1 MRRSVREDPQSVAD
15 ALFPVMGPAIRKAIV
30 ETVRGMLEST
40 NRAIEASLSV
50 QGLRWR
56 IEAWRS
62 GKSFAEIVLLHSL
75 VYRVEQLLLIH
86 KETGLLLR
94 HVVAS
99 DAEAQD
105 PDMVSGMLT
114 AIRDFVRDSFG
125 GKSGDSLDVF
135 QVGELEVLVEDSPR
149 AVLAAVVRGHPP
161 PELRVE
167 LERALEAIEARFGTA
182 LDAFGGD
189 TAPFEGAK
197 DALESCL
204 RARYDEKHPRGR
216 GAVRMVWLAAAV
228 IATLLIGWLVWW
240 RADHRR
246 WTRAIAALDAAPG
259 LVVTGSEH
267 RAGAVEIAGL
277 RDPLAEEPLAILG
290 RAGVDPE
297 RARLALEPYQSLE
310 DEIVARRRS
319 RGAAPRARRHRAP
332 RRSDADPDAARHHRD
347 PPRVAGLGARPGA
360 RRRARPRSRARR
372 RRGGRDRGHRP
383 HRSLGRRAAQRPA
396 LEPSRRP
403 RARAADRA
411 RPAGR
416 PGEHPRRGRPRLHR
430 RPRSGERSAAQPARE
445 RAGAHRISAGRDRTL
460 IAHKVCMLGSFAV
473 GKTSLVRRFV
483 ETLFS
488 DTYQTTVGVKVD
500 KKVVDVHGQPVTLV
514 LWDIQGV
521 EEAEPLRRSYLR
533 GAHGY
538 LVVCDGTRG
547 ETLAQCLEIA
557 DKAKASIGDVPSLL
571 LVNKA
576 DLKDQWEIPLEV
588 LDGLRGKGWQIL
600 ETSAKDGQN
609 VEEAFQHLASSMVS
623 LIKG

>member
-1 MRRSVREDPQSVAD
+1 MDPGRDSTPLPISPEEQSEIEELRRLLFPTERARLERIEHRLDDRAVTADEVGAVIAGAIAAGGTSDPDALDSALQDPVSRAMRRSVREDPQSVAD

-50 QGLRWR
+50 QGVRWR

-319 RGAAPRARRHRAP
+319 QELRLELDAIARRVEATPILMQLDTTEILPESLVWVPGLVRDVERALDLARGAGEAVAIEVIGHTDLSGDEQRNDLLSNRRADRVRELLIERGLP
-332 RRSDADPDAARHHRD
+332 ADLVRTRGVAARDFSGD
-347 PPRVAGLGARPGA
+347 P
-360 RRRARPRSRARR
+360 
-372 RRGGRDRGHRP
+372 
-383 HRSLGRRAAQRPA
+383 
-396 LEPSRRP
+396 
-403 RARAADRA
+403 
-411 RPAGR
+411 
-416 PGEHPRRGRPRLHR
+416 
-430 RPRSGERSAAQPARE
+430 
-445 RAGAHRISAGRDRTL
+445 
-460 IAHKVCMLGSFAV
+460 
-473 GKTSLVRRFV
+473 
-483 ETLFS
+483 
-488 DTYQTTVGVKVD
+488 
-500 KKVVDVHGQPVTLV
+500 
-514 LWDIQGV
+514 
-521 EEAEPLRRSYLR
+521 EAENDLRRNRRVNVRVRIGSAP
-533 GAHGY
+533 G
-538 LVVCDGTRG
+538 GT
-547 ETLAQCLEIA
+547 A
-557 DKAKASIGDVPSLL
+557 P
-571 LVNKA
+571 
-576 DLKDQWEIPLEV
+576 
-588 LDGLRGKGWQIL
+588 
-600 ETSAKDGQN
+600 
-609 VEEAFQHLASSMVS
+609 
-623 LIKG
+623 

>member
-1 MRRSVREDPQSVAD
+1 
-15 ALFPVMGPAIRKAIV
+15 MGPAIRKAIV

-50 QGLRWR
+50 QGVRWR

-94 HVVAS
+94 QVVAS

-182 LDAFGGD
+182 LDGFGGD
-189 TAPFEGAK
+189 TAPFDGAK

-259 LVVTGSEH
+259 LVVTGSERH
-267 RAGAVEIAGL
+267 AGAVEIAGL

-290 RAGVDPE
+290 RAGVDPG

-319 RGAAPRARRHRAP
+319 QELRLELDAIARRVEATPILMKLDTTEILSESLVWVPGLVRDEQRNDLLSNRRADHVRDLLIERGLP
-332 RRSDADPDAARHHRD
+332 ADLVSTRGVAARDFSGD
-347 PPRVAGLGARPGA
+347 P
-360 RRRARPRSRARR
+360 
-372 RRGGRDRGHRP
+372 
-383 HRSLGRRAAQRPA
+383 
-396 LEPSRRP
+396 
-403 RARAADRA
+403 
-411 RPAGR
+411 
-416 PGEHPRRGRPRLHR
+416 
-430 RPRSGERSAAQPARE
+430 
-445 RAGAHRISAGRDRTL
+445 
-460 IAHKVCMLGSFAV
+460 
-473 GKTSLVRRFV
+473 
-483 ETLFS
+483 
-488 DTYQTTVGVKVD
+488 
-500 KKVVDVHGQPVTLV
+500 
-514 LWDIQGV
+514 
-521 EEAEPLRRSYLR
+521 EAENDLRLNRRVNVRVRIGSAP
-533 GAHGY
+533 GG
-538 LVVCDGTRG
+538 
-547 ETLAQCLEIA
+547 IA
-557 DKAKASIGDVPSLL
+557 P
-571 LVNKA
+571 
-576 DLKDQWEIPLEV
+576 
-588 LDGLRGKGWQIL
+588 
-600 ETSAKDGQN
+600 
-609 VEEAFQHLASSMVS
+609 
-623 LIKG
+623 

>member
-40 NRAIEASLSV
+40 NRAIEASLSM
-50 QGLRWR
+50 QGVRWR

-149 AVLAAVVRGHPP
+149 AALAAVVRGHPP

-204 RARYDEKHPRGR
+204 RTRYDEKHPRGR

-240 RADHRR
+240 RADQGR

-319 RGAAPRARRHRAP
+319 QELRLELDAIARRVEATPILMQLDTTEILPESLVWVPGLVRDVERAIDLARGAGEEVAIEVIGHTDLSGDEQRNDLLSNRRADHVRELLIERGLP
-332 RRSDADPDAARHHRD
+332 ADLVSTRGVAARDYTGD
-347 PPRVAGLGARPGA
+347 P
-360 RRRARPRSRARR
+360 
-372 RRGGRDRGHRP
+372 
-383 HRSLGRRAAQRPA
+383 
-396 LEPSRRP
+396 
-403 RARAADRA
+403 
-411 RPAGR
+411 
-416 PGEHPRRGRPRLHR
+416 
-430 RPRSGERSAAQPARE
+430 
-445 RAGAHRISAGRDRTL
+445 
-460 IAHKVCMLGSFAV
+460 
-473 GKTSLVRRFV
+473 
-483 ETLFS
+483 
-488 DTYQTTVGVKVD
+488 
-500 KKVVDVHGQPVTLV
+500 
-514 LWDIQGV
+514 
-521 EEAEPLRRSYLR
+521 EAENDLRRNRRVNVRVRIGSAP
-533 GAHGY
+533 G
-538 LVVCDGTRG
+538 GT
-547 ETLAQCLEIA
+547 A
-557 DKAKASIGDVPSLL
+557 P
-571 LVNKA
+571 
-576 DLKDQWEIPLEV
+576 
-588 LDGLRGKGWQIL
+588 
-600 ETSAKDGQN
+600 
-609 VEEAFQHLASSMVS
+609 
-623 LIKG
+623 